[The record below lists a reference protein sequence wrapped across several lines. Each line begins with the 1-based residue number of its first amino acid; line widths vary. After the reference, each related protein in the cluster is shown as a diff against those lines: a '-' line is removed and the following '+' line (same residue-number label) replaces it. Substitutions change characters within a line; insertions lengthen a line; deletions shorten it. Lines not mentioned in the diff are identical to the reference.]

1 MKVKVRGKIYD
12 CTDEPIMVLLA
23 PFDLENIRQMGPTDS
38 RYCAGPEH
46 MTKEEFAAFMDDI
59 EDDDPTYPMIS
70 EDQDR

>member
-1 MKVKVRGKIYD
+1 
-12 CTDEPIMVLLA
+12 MVLLA